1 MGERIANNK
10 KLIAGLFEGSTLNTP
25 SMICVEDSID
35 SLNWV
40 KRIGGLN
47 ALIKR
52 SNKSFNFVSEW
63 ISKTTW
69 VDFMCADPSA
79 RSNTGITFQIND
91 IHCEKCV
98 EKIRQA
104 LENLA
109 GLEEVHINLDEKIIK
124 IEGEADP
131 LEIQKI
137 IQEVGYTP
145 VQLQKENNQ
154 L

>member
-1 MGERIANNK
+1 MKKNPWNRNQRRIMT
-10 KLIAGLFEGSTLNTP
+10 E
-25 SMICVEDSID
+25 
-35 SLNWV
+35 
-40 KRIGGLN
+40 
-47 ALIKR
+47 
-52 SNKSFNFVSEW
+52 
-63 ISKTTW
+63 
-69 VDFMCADPSA
+69 
-79 RSNTGITFQIND
+79 ITFHIND

-145 VQLQKENNQ
+145 VQLQKENKQ
-154 L
+154 S

>member
-1 MGERIANNK
+1 MAEIIFK
-10 KLIAGLFEGSTLNTP
+10 
-25 SMICVEDSID
+25 
-35 SLNWV
+35 
-40 KRIGGLN
+40 
-47 ALIKR
+47 
-52 SNKSFNFVSEW
+52 
-63 ISKTTW
+63 
-69 VDFMCADPSA
+69 
-79 RSNTGITFQIND
+79 IND

-109 GLEEVHINLDEKIIK
+109 GLEEVHFNLDEKTIK

-131 LEIQKI
+131 IAIEKI

-154 L
+154 S

>member
-1 MGERIANNK
+1 MADI
-10 KLIAGLFEGSTLNTP
+10 
-25 SMICVEDSID
+25 
-35 SLNWV
+35 
-40 KRIGGLN
+40 
-47 ALIKR
+47 
-52 SNKSFNFVSEW
+52 SFH
-63 ISKTTW
+63 
-69 VDFMCADPSA
+69 
-79 RSNTGITFQIND
+79 IND

-154 L
+154 S

>member
-1 MGERIANNK
+1 MADI
-10 KLIAGLFEGSTLNTP
+10 
-25 SMICVEDSID
+25 
-35 SLNWV
+35 
-40 KRIGGLN
+40 
-47 ALIKR
+47 
-52 SNKSFNFVSEW
+52 SFH
-63 ISKTTW
+63 
-69 VDFMCADPSA
+69 
-79 RSNTGITFQIND
+79 IND

-109 GLEEVHINLDEKIIK
+109 GLEEVNINLDEKTIK

-131 LEIQKI
+131 IAIEKI

-145 VQLQKENNQ
+145 VQLQ